1 MNHFPELGEASRS
14 ANPIERT
21 VASLLV
27 NTSSD
32 DQGTVQALACE
43 LNDAQMDS
51 EFFNMD
57 QKKPAAYVIPDG

>member
-1 MNHFPELGEASRS
+1 M
-14 ANPIERT
+14 NPIGGT
-21 VASLLV
+21 AASLLV

-32 DQGTVQALACE
+32 DHGTVQALACK
-43 LNDAQMDS
+43 LNDAQMDG